1 MSKLDSF
8 RFIEPNHEI
17 YMNVR
22 QGIFQFDG
30 KINPHYILE
39 TIRVE
44 KLLKY
49 YSEMTGND
57 NITIH
62 GKFLHGM
69 FCLMITLFGNKY
81 YDRKIS
87 GYLNYHNNISLN

>member
-1 MSKLDSF
+1 MGKL
-8 RFIEPNHEI
+8 IH
-17 YMNVR
+17 
-22 QGIFQFDG
+22 
-30 KINPHYILE
+30 HYILE

-87 GYLNYHNNISLN
+87 GYLNYHNNISVNYNKNLCYVKIDRELQLYRA